1 MKTNGRSISGMSH
14 GAIEFTGKPPY
25 IIFRV
30 YIRQQAHQ
38 SVRLLTYIDYR
49 LLRIIIREVKY
60 ALLAG
65 LETVIVIS

>member
-1 MKTNGRSISGMSH
+1 MSH

-30 YIRQQAHQ
+30 YIRQQAHRL
-38 SVRLLTYIDYR
+38 VRLLSYIDYR

-65 LETVIVIS
+65 LETVIVVS